1 MPDFNIPFK
10 VYTDASM
17 EAVGSVLAQDKNGME
32 RVVVYASQS
41 PTATERRWS
50 RELRAIVWAVPQ
62 FRYYLGAASFTIITD
77 HKPLLG
83 LRGMSID
90 KDPTGRRARWILELN
105 PFNWVMRHKH
115 GQQHANVDA
124 L

>member
-1 MPDFNIPFK
+1 MPDNILFK

-17 EAVGSVLAQDKNGME
+17 EAVGPVLAQDKDGME

-41 PTATERRWS
+41 LTATERRWS
-50 RELRAIVWAVPQ
+50 RELWAVVWAVRQ
-62 FRYYLGAASFTIITD
+62 FRYYLGAAAFTIITD

-83 LRGMSID
+83 LRGVSIE
-90 KDPTGRRARWILELN
+90 KDPTGRRARWIFELN

-115 GQQHANVDA
+115 GQQHANADA